1 MPLLAAGLLLAA
13 TRLAEPAQPPDLPA
27 LLAEAR
33 AVQQRDLE
41 AWQRFAFHR
50 RVLRQRLDR
59 RGAVTFTQRLEFEV
73 EPVAGGGFDERL
85 VAIDGRAP
93 TAAEVREHRREGRF
107 GRHYQRAREGRFGG
121 VLGVGELDF
130 GYLFGAL
137 DYDYGGR
144 RTEGGVA
151 YHRLVIDPPEGD
163 PGRDADPLAAATAGE
178 LGLAVDGLHLV
189 RAATR
194 LTRPVT
200 QGLVEVE
207 RLEIA
212 FEARRA
218 AGGVW
223 LPGRI
228 EVRSSVRGLVHLRA
242 HNVYTYSEFEPRSP
256 AAASPGR

>member
-1 MPLLAAGLLLAA
+1 VPLLATGALLAA
-13 TRLAEPAQPPDLPA
+13 TGIAQPAQPPDLPA

-33 AVQQRDLE
+33 RVQQLDLE
-41 AWQRFAFHR
+41 AWQGFAFHR
-50 RVLRQRLDR
+50 QVLRQRLDR
-59 RGAVTFTQRLEFEV
+59 RGQVTFRQQLEFEV
-73 EPVAGGGFDERL
+73 EPVAGGGFDELL
-85 VAIDGRAP
+85 VAIDCRAP
-93 TAAEVREHRREGRF
+93 TAAEVREHRREARF
-107 GRHYQRAREGRFGG
+107 SRHYQRAREGRFGG

-144 RTEGGVA
+144 RTEGGVD
-151 YHRLVIDPPEGD
+151 YHRLVIVPPEGE
-163 PGRDADPLAAATAGE
+163 PGRGDDPLTAATAGE
-178 LGLAVDGLHLV
+178 LGLTVDGHHLV

-194 LTRPVT
+194 LTRPVS

-207 RLEIA
+207 RLEID

-242 HNVYTYSEFEPRSP
+242 HNVYTYSGFERRGPG
-256 AAASPGR
+256 ASPPGR